1 MARNRYVDFLRA
13 AAITVVVLGHWLMAA
28 PTVERRQFT
37 LSDMLHVS
45 PWTQWLTWGFQVMP
59 VFFLVGGWV
68 NATSWE
74 SARRKGRGY
83 ADWLCHRLQ
92 RLIRPLIPFVLIWA
106 GLAVAAP
113 ALGFDEAL
121 VRSGSRIAFV
131 PTWFLA
137 VYVLVVVLAPPMYG
151 LWRRWEL
158 AGFWLL
164 VGGAAAVDAVHAAT
178 GLEPV
183 AWLNYAFVWL
193 AIHQLGFAW
202 RSGELT
208 GTGRRVALFVGGIG
222 TLVLLV
228 GVASY
233 PISMVTV
240 PGEPAANANPPT
252 LALLALGATQAGLIL
267 FLEAPA
273 RRWLRRPAPWN
284 AVAGVNGVILT
295 VYLWHAS
302 VMIALVALAGWPG
315 GAGLGFQPGTALWWA
330 TRPAWILALLV
341 GLLLFVAAFGW
352 VEWGPTPWSRRPP
365 RAWRSI
371 AGAILVCAGL
381 VALGTGGV
389 AGGGSL
395 GLRVG
400 PVLSVLVGALLV
412 AVRAPAGRTAGDGGG
427 WTGSPGLHP
436 PADTAVPNRSRSDPA
451 ARSSSSETGTT
462 P

>member
-1 MARNRYVDFLRA
+1 MEARAPFAGPPRGTDGPTGAATTIGRARNRYVDFLRA
-13 AAITVVVLGHWLMAA
+13 AAITVVVVGHWLMAA

-83 ADWLCHRLQ
+83 AAWLGHRLQ

-106 GLAVAAP
+106 GLAVASP
-113 ALGFDEAL
+113 GLGLDQTL

-137 VYVLVVVLAPPMYG
+137 VYVLVVVLAPAMHH

-164 VGGAAAVDAVHAAT
+164 VGGAAAVDAVHGVT
-178 GLEPV
+178 GVEV
-183 AWLNYAFVWL
+183 VGWLNYAFVWL
-193 AIHQLGFAW
+193 ALHQLGFAW
-202 RSGELT
+202 RSGELA
-208 GTGRRVALFVGGIG
+208 GTGRRLALVGGG
-222 TLVLLV
+222 AAVLALLV

-233 PISMVTV
+233 PVSMVTV

-252 LALLALGATQAGLIL
+252 LALLALGVTQAGLL
-267 FLEAPA
+267 LTLETQA
-273 RRWLRRPAPWN
+273 RRWLRRPGLWR
-284 AVAGVNGVILT
+284 VVVLVNGVILT

-302 VMIALVALAGWPG
+302 VMVALVALAGWPG
-315 GAGLGFQPGTALWWA
+315 GVGLGFQPGTAVWWA
-330 TRPAWILALLV
+330 TRPAWILALLAGLMVFV
-341 GLLLFVAAFGW
+341 GAFGW
-352 VEWGPTPWSRRPP
+352 AEWGPKPWPRRAPP
-365 RAWRSI
+365 AWRSI

-389 AGGGSL
+389 AGSGTL

-400 PVLSVLVGALLV
+400 PVLAVLCGALLV
-412 AVRAPAGRTAGDGGG
+412 ALRAPAGGPATPP
-427 WTGSPGLHP
+427 TG
-436 PADTAVPNRSRSDPA
+436 AD
-451 ARSSSSETGTT
+451 
-462 P
+462 